1 MGKIDVMVERFPA
14 RFSNVGRFAGHE
26 PKFSTT
32 VVHKK
37 IEKQFILFYF
47 DRIVLFYLYS
57 LFFLE
62 SQHEVPCVHLGKFY
76 IKASIN

>member
-1 MGKIDVMVERFPA
+1 MLWWRGFQHDFRMWVGLLVMNHNSPLYSGPQKDRKAVY
-14 RFSNVGRFAGHE
+14 
-26 PKFSTT
+26 
-32 VVHKK
+32 
-37 IEKQFILFYF
+37 FILFYF